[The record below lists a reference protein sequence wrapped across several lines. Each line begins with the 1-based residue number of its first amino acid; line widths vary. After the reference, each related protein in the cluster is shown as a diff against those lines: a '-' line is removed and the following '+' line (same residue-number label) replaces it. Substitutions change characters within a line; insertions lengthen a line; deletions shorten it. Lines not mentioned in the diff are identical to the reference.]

1 MRRSDREV
9 ADSSELL
16 EIMRRCDVCRLALN
30 GDDGFPYIVALNFG
44 ILECEGKVGLVF
56 HSALSG
62 RKIDLME
69 NDARAAFQMDCD
81 HELQYFEDKGYC
93 TMSYASVVG
102 KGRIHML
109 AEEEKG
115 VALRQLMDQYHP
127 DGHAYF
133 NPAAI
138 DRTAV
143 CLLEIES
150 MTGKRKLPKRQ

>member
-9 ADSSELL
+9 TDSSELL

-30 GDDGFPYIVALNFG
+30 DDDGFPYVVALNFG
-44 ILECEGKVGLVF
+44 ICEREGKIGLVF

-62 RKIDLME
+62 HKIDLMK
-69 NDARAAFQMDCD
+69 NDSRAAFEMDCD

-93 TMSYASVVG
+93 TMSYASVAG
-102 KGRIHML
+102 KGCIRML
-109 AEEEKG
+109 AGDEK
-115 VALRQLMDQYHP
+115 VAALRLLMDQYHP
-127 DGHAYF
+127 GEHAYF

-143 CLLEIES
+143 YRLEVES
-150 MTGKRKLPKRQ
+150 MTGKRKLPK